1 MQTAGQCFGPFGC
14 DFIRFPAFGRQKLS
28 TVFQRQFMPPSTG
41 TVVGEAPVQLG
52 VIELFTICGQIFLE
66 YDVHDLQQKL
76 LHKFSL
82 VQ

>member
-1 MQTAGQCFGPFGC
+1 
-14 DFIRFPAFGRQKLS
+14 
-28 TVFQRQFMPPSTG
+28 MPPSTG